1 MGPASAIALVLALE
15 AGVVGVAAVPA
26 VLRTAAVALALF
38 TLCGLAPAL
47 VLVRGRLAESVP
59 LFVLPLGA
67 AVSSLGLTL
76 LGLAHLPLTVGLV
89 VVCAG
94 SLLALL
100 LVLHRSSQSLGS
112 ALAAARTSVVASAA
126 PLLIAAIVGLISLLP
141 VFRSGF
147 ATVPGQNPDAALVV
161 GSAVLLEHSPPT
173 ATRPDLPVN
182 HVPLVWR
189 SKYPIYYALAGVSA
203 LAGQDPIAAF
213 PTLCAIVL
221 ALAAVGF
228 FLVARHML
236 RAPPW
241 ISLAALFLVGI
252 DRIVVYVTVQPFY
265 NELWATFTL
274 PFILLTGW
282 RYLTEPGRAT
292 AAAFVLFAALGL
304 LVYPLLLP
312 FPLLFLGG
320 YAWLTHRRERA
331 AGRPTGWIS
340 SLSLPRVRS
349 RAWSWVLGVPLTLLL
364 AAVLVRGV
372 IEKLV
377 TAGIALA
384 PGGDLINWRGGVP
397 YFPFGRFVGVPGSGA
412 ASYAAVCLIC
422 GLALL
427 ALRAAP
433 GDVRRPL
440 GWMVIIT
447 AIAGIYFR
455 LRRYGELFD
464 FRDLAFLGPIV
475 LTLAVVQLGRL
486 LGSRRRLVL
495 STGAV
500 GLGAAFVA
508 VPIAASQEINRTFD
522 NATAYVLE
530 LRTWSRALPAGA
542 SIRLDVPPIGM
553 QMWATYM
560 LHEHPLSALEP
571 LGGFYPHPPRGRK
584 ARYVLTM
591 RFQPRP
597 VDAIG
602 PPLLA
607 NAQFE
612 LWRMNPAVP
621 GPDRSRRGLLDDYTK
636 INY

>member
-292 AAAFVLFAALGL
+292 AAAFACSRRLACSSTHCFCRSRCCSSAV
-304 LVYPLLLP
+304 
-312 FPLLFLGG
+312 
-320 YAWLTHRRERA
+320 AWLAHRRERA

-486 LGSRRRLVL
+486 RGSRRRLVL
-495 STGAV
+495 
-500 GLGAAFVA
+500 
-508 VPIAASQEINRTFD
+508 
-522 NATAYVLE
+522 
-530 LRTWSRALPAGA
+530 
-542 SIRLDVPPIGM
+542 
-553 QMWATYM
+553 
-560 LHEHPLSALEP
+560 
-571 LGGFYPHPPRGRK
+571 
-584 ARYVLTM
+584 
-591 RFQPRP
+591 
-597 VDAIG
+597 
-602 PPLLA
+602 
-607 NAQFE
+607 
-612 LWRMNPAVP
+612 
-621 GPDRSRRGLLDDYTK
+621 
-636 INY
+636 